1 MRGGW
6 GRRRVGS
13 TLRRHGVSSGDQNS
27 GQTGAAGRR
36 SMPTAET
43 QEHRFIIRLLPP
55 KYRNIGSLKRTSP
68 FRNVGEEAHSK
79 IVHLFPDV
87 NGAGVLL
94 WKVPVCRVADCVA
107 SPV

>member
-1 MRGGW
+1 
-6 GRRRVGS
+6 
-13 TLRRHGVSSGDQNS
+13 
-27 GQTGAAGRR
+27 
-36 SMPTAET
+36 MPTAET

-55 KYRNIGSLKRTSP
+55 KHRNIGSLKRTSP